1 MTVEQVYAAAE
12 AEGLV
17 LLRDDGNKTGFMYVS
32 KDRSTWSNP
41 FKGQIDGRHIG
52 VFPTAE
58 EAALAVARARAAA
71 NNTPDAAP
79 VQGGDDDDEPARKRA
94 RIAAKLEK
102 ASMEGRFP
110 AEREAMEAAIKRKAA
125 GGSAE
130 VASPRRPAAPVA
142 VASPRVPAAGADVPL
157 HHVRVAADARRR
169 RRRRRRRW

>member
-17 LLRDDGNKTGFMYVS
+17 LLRDDGNKTGFLYVTKS
-32 KDRSTWSNP
+32 LGWKRTDSAANP
-41 FKGQIDGRHIG
+41 FLAHVGGRHVG
-52 VFPTAE
+52 SFPTAE
-58 EAALAVARARAAA
+58 EAALAVARARAAE
-71 NNTPDAAP
+71 AAP
-79 VQGGDDDDEPARKRA
+79 VQSGGDDDDEPARKRA

-142 VASPRVPAAGADVPL
+142 VARLTSMST
-157 HHVRVAADARRR
+157 
-169 RRRRRRRW
+169 

>member
-1 MTVEQVYAAAE
+1 MQ
-12 AEGLV
+12 
-17 LLRDDGNKTGFMYVS
+17 S
-32 KDRSTWSNP
+32 
-41 FKGQIDGRHIG
+41 
-52 VFPTAE
+52 
-58 EAALAVARARAAA
+58 
-71 NNTPDAAP
+71 
-79 VQGGDDDDEPARKRA
+79 GGDDDEPARKRA

-169 RRRRRRRW
+169 RRRGGVGGDGGRDRSHLHAAGELPIKG